1 MLWMSNRQ
9 KKNQIIWFMNRGL
22 YMARSSGVSEELL
35 QRYPKCKGKKIGR
48 YEFFQTQLTTIN
60 QYANNGIIPNVD
72 YGEYKEQ
79 KPDELFINRIPNPQV
94 VAVGE
99 IKKPGEITDNN
110 WKVIAKDLLET
121 KCKPM
126 NALIGYVSDGIK
138 TYWINGRSE
147 DVTLIQREDGDA
159 LPQSMNYDDET
170 CQTEIDYI
178 LSYYDPVINQ
188 VKNKES
194 KDPYKLAKEVWQTLW
209 RLKADRPE
217 DCLAA
222 FVEIYIYKFLNDLG
236 LMRGTTEDGSEISIE
251 YLMTKEKTKT
261 FSYYKSHVRPYIQ
274 GIFKAGNDG
283 YGIIEGD
290 VLQANNRDHNIIFH
304 EILKK
309 FIKFGSLRNT
319 DKEFKTKLYES
330 FLQESKTT
338 TSFGQ
343 FFTPRKIVSAI
354 YDMAGVDELPAGM
367 KICDP
372 AAGVGGFVL
381 EQMARDLAGQW
392 NLFGNNMEPIHTWL
406 AYDIVPKTTMLAKA
420 NALVYCGDLLA
431 DQPERLP
438 SFVSWLNN
446 TFQCMDKTAL
456 GSLEL
461 MLDNEFQMIITN
473 PPYVVSGSAD
483 ISKIVNSDNKRK
495 QYYGRKYSGVEGLFI
510 QFIVQSLAKQGDAWV
525 LLPESFFLRTT
536 DDKLRNWMLRN
547 CKLDFM
553 GILPERTFYNTPK
566 RVIIV
571 HLKKRMK
578 ELAEITT
585 KKELKK
591 EKTMIYAVSE
601 IGETRDAKRF
611 PCESNLDEMACLYK
625 QFKANVDINKE
636 RAVVVFTEKLYDVKS
651 LNVRQFY
658 DTKIALKLGLVSSTN
673 GSKDKH
679 SELNSALSA
688 IGALKSE
695 YDTNPC
701 LKNIPDEP
709 SKLAPVQLSD
719 ESLFNLRIGKRVL
732 KKQVYKSEATIP
744 LFSANIRKVFG
755 YVHAN
760 NAGNLKYGGAL
771 WSIDSD
777 FDCKGV
783 APGEIYSITDHCG
796 QIEIL
801 DDHIE
806 PRFLAMEIKRVGL
819 ENGFNREYR
828 PSLKVMSDL
837 QIELPILEDG
847 TFDYELMRQWADY
860 DEEVERIRE
869 ELVKII
875 SNNNS
880 DEEP

>member
-1 MLWMSNRQ
+1 ME
-9 KKNQIIWFMNRGL
+9 KN
-22 YMARSSGVSEELL
+22 SGVSEELL
-35 QRYPKCKGKKIGR
+35 QRYPKCKGRKIGR
-48 YEFFQTQLTTIN
+48 YELFQTQSTTIN
-60 QYANNGIIPNVD
+60 QYAKNGIIPNID
-72 YGEYKEQ
+72 YGEFKDQ
-79 KPDELFINRIPNPQV
+79 KPDELFINRIPNPRV
-94 VAVGE
+94 IAVGE
-99 IKKPGEITDNN
+99 MKKPGEVTDKN
-110 WKVIAKDLLET
+110 WKLLAKDLLNT

-138 TYWINGRSE
+138 TYWINGRAE
-147 DVTLIQREDGDA
+147 DVILIQREDGDA
-159 LPQSMNYDDET
+159 LPQNMNYDDET
-170 CQTEIDYI
+170 WQTEIDYI
-178 LSYYDPVINQ
+178 LSYYDPVINK

-194 KDPYKLAKEVWQTLW
+194 KDPYLLAKEVWQTLW

-236 LMRGTTEDGSEISIE
+236 LMGGTTEDGSEISIE

-261 FSYYKSHVRPYIQ
+261 FSYYKSHVRPYIKK
-274 GIFKAGNDG
+274 IFKEGNDG
-283 YGIIEGD
+283 YGIIEGE

-309 FIKFGSLRNT
+309 FMKFGSLRNT

-354 YDMAGVDELPAGM
+354 YDMAGIEELPAGM

-392 NLFGNNMEPIHTWL
+392 NLSGNNMEPVHTWL

-431 DQPERLP
+431 DQPGRLP
-438 SFVSWLNN
+438 SFVEWLNN
-446 TFQCMDKTAL
+446 TFECKDKTAL

-461 MLDNEFQMIITN
+461 MFDNEIQMIITN

-510 QFIVQSLAKQGDAWV
+510 QFIIQALSKQGDAWV

-536 DDKLRNWMLRN
+536 DRELRNWILRN

-566 RVIIV
+566 RVIIT
-571 HLKKRMK
+571 HLKKRVK
-578 ELAEITT
+578 ELDASSVI
-585 KKELKK
+585 KGLKK
-591 EKTMIYAVSE
+591 EKTMVYTVSE

-611 PCESNLDEMACLYK
+611 PCESNLEEMTCLYK
-625 QFKANVDINKE
+625 QFKANVDIDKE
-636 RAVVVFTEKLYDVKS
+636 RAVVVSSDNLYNKKS

-658 DTKIALKLGLVSSTN
+658 DTEIALKLGLVSSTN
-673 GSKDKH
+673 GSKEKH
-679 SELNSALSA
+679 SELNSEILA
-688 IGALKSE
+688 IEALKLA
-695 YDTNPC
+695 YDTNHY
-701 LKNIPDEP
+701 LKNIPKEP
-709 SKLAPVQLSD
+709 TKLAVVKLSD
-719 ESLFNLRIGKRVL
+719 NTLFKLRIGKRVL
-732 KKQVYKSEATIP
+732 KKQVYKSEAVIP
-744 LFSANIRKVFG
+744 LYSANIRRAFG
-755 YVHAN
+755 YVHTN
-760 NAGNLKYGGAL
+760 NAGDLKYGGVL

-801 DDHIE
+801 DDCIE

-847 TFDYELMRQWADY
+847 SYDYELMRQWADY
-860 DEEVERIRE
+860 DEEIERIQE
-869 ELVKII
+869 ELIKII
-875 SNNNS
+875 TNSKSN
-880 DEEP
+880 EEP